1 MSVAENDRR
10 IDYIE
15 IPVTDMKKTKK
26 FYNKVFGWEFEDF
39 GSDYASF
46 NDGRLAGGFFTAP
59 DVRTGGPMVIIY
71 STDLAAMQKKVV
83 AAGGKITKP
92 PFDFPGGTRFQF
104 TDPSG
109 HELAI
114 WTNV

>member
-1 MSVAENDRR
+1 MAAAENDRR

-15 IPVTDMKKTKK
+15 LAVKDMKKTKK
-26 FYNKVFGWEFEDF
+26 FYNKVFGWEFEDY
-39 GSDYASF
+39 GSDYSSF
-46 NDGRLAGGFFTAP
+46 NDGRLAGGFFTSE
-59 DVRTGGPMVIIY
+59 DVRTGGPLVIIY
-71 STDLAAMQKKVV
+71 TTDLKGMEKKVV

-92 PFDFPGGTRFQF
+92 TFDFPGGRRFQF

-114 WTNV
+114 WSDV

>member
-1 MSVAENDRR
+1 MSVPENDRR

-15 IPVTDMKKTKK
+15 LPVKDIKKTKT
-26 FYNKVFGWEFEDF
+26 FYNKVFGWEFEDY
-39 GSDYASF
+39 GSDYSSF
-46 NDGRLAGGFFTAP
+46 NDGSS
-59 DVRTGGPMVIIY
+59 DVRTGGALVVIY
-71 STDLAAMQKKVV
+71 TTDLKGMQKKVV

-92 PFDFPGGTRFQF
+92 PFDFPGGRRFQF

-114 WTNV
+114 WSNV

>member
-1 MSVAENDRR
+1 MTVPENDRR

-15 IPVTDMKKTKK
+15 LPVKDMKKTKT
-26 FYNKVFGWEFEDF
+26 FYKKVFGWEFEDF
-39 GSDYASF
+39 GSDYSSF
-46 NDGRLAGGFFTAP
+46 NDGRLAGGFFESD
-59 DVRTGGPMVIIY
+59 DVKNGGALVIIY
-71 STDLAAMQKKVV
+71 TTDLKGMEKKVV

-92 PFDFPGGTRFQF
+92 PFDFPGGRRFQF
-104 TDPSG
+104 TDPNG

>member
-1 MSVAENDRR
+1 MSIPENDRR

-39 GSDYASF
+39 GPDYTSF
-46 NDGRLAGGFFTAP
+46 NDGRLAGGFFTTP
-59 DVRTGGPMVIIY
+59 DVRTGGPMVIMY
-71 STDLAAMQKKVV
+71 STDLEGMQKKVT

-92 PFDFPGGTRFQF
+92 PFDFPGGRRFQF

-109 HELAI
+109 HELAV
-114 WTNV
+114 WTNI